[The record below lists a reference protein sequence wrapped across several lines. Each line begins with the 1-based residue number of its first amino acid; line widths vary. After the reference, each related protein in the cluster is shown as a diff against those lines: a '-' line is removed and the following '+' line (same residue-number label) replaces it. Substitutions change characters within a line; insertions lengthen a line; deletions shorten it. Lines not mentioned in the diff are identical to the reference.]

1 MKKYSKWVVMVIFL
15 ILFSIFAYKIVMN
28 KSIYIDNIVYDF
40 ICDNFMSER
49 MTNVVKILTSLG
61 SALVIIIF
69 TIVLFIAIKNKK
81 IAISVVINLIVIT
94 ILNNLL
100 KIIFLRPRP
109 DVNNLILESG
119 YSFPSGHSATGMAFY
134 GYLIYL
140 IYKYV
145 NNKKIKIPLIIFLS
159 LIIVAIGLSRI
170 YLGVHYASDV
180 LGGFLLAIVYLII
193 FITIANKYI
202 EKK

>member
-61 SALVIIIF
+61 SALVIIIL

-109 DVNNLILESG
+109 NVNNLILESG
-119 YSFPSGHSATGMAFY
+119 YSFPSGHSSTGMAFY

>member
-61 SALVIIIF
+61 SALVIIIL

-145 NNKKIKIPLIIFLS
+145 NNKKIKISLIIFLS
-159 LIIVAIGLSRI
+159 LVIVAIGLSRI

>member
-15 ILFSIFAYKIVMN
+15 ILFSIFAYKIVMD
-28 KSIYIDNIVYDF
+28 KSIYIDKIVYDF

-49 MTNVVKILTSLG
+49 MTNIVKILTSLG
-61 SALVIIIF
+61 SALVVIIL
-69 TIVLFIAIKNKK
+69 TIVLFMAIKNKR
-81 IAISVVINLIVIT
+81 IAVSIVINLIVIT

-109 DVNNLILESG
+109 NVNNLILESG
-119 YSFPSGHSATGMAFY
+119 YSFPSGHSSTGMAFY

-145 NNKKIKIPLIIFLS
+145 NNKKIKISLIIFLS
-159 LIIVAIGLSRI
+159 LVIVAIGLSRI

-193 FITIANKYI
+193 FITITNKCI

>member
-1 MKKYSKWVVMVIFL
+1 
-15 ILFSIFAYKIVMN
+15 
-28 KSIYIDNIVYDF
+28 
-40 ICDNFMSER
+40 
-49 MTNVVKILTSLG
+49 MTNIVKILTSLG
-61 SALVIIIF
+61 SALVVIIL
-69 TIVLFIAIKNKK
+69 TIVLFMAIKNKR
-81 IAISVVINLIVIT
+81 IAVSIVINLIVIT

-145 NNKKIKIPLIIFLS
+145 NNKKIKISLIIFLS
-159 LIIVAIGLSRI
+159 LVIVAIGLSRI

-193 FITIANKYI
+193 FITITNKCI

>member
-61 SALVIIIF
+61 SALVIIIL

-119 YSFPSGHSATGMAFY
+119 YSFPSGHSSTSMAFY

>member
-1 MKKYSKWVVMVIFL
+1 MKKYIKWVIMVIFL

-28 KSIYIDNIVYDF
+28 KSIYIDKIVYDF

-49 MTNVVKILTSLG
+49 MTNIVKILTSLG
-61 SALVIIIF
+61 SALVVIIL
-69 TIVLFIAIKNKK
+69 TIVLFIAIKNKR
-81 IAISVVINLIVIT
+81 IAVSIVINLIVIT

-109 DVNNLILESG
+109 NVNNLILESG
-119 YSFPSGHSATGMAFY
+119 YSFPSGHSSTGMAFY

-145 NNKKIKIPLIIFLS
+145 NNKKIKISLIIFLS
-159 LIIVAIGLSRI
+159 LVIVAIGLSRI

-193 FITIANKYI
+193 FITITNKCI

>member
-49 MTNVVKILTSLG
+49 MTNIVKILTSLG
-61 SALVIIIF
+61 SALVVIIL
-69 TIVLFIAIKNKK
+69 TIVLFMAIKNKR
-81 IAISVVINLIVIT
+81 IAVSIVINLIVIT

-193 FITIANKYI
+193 FITITNKCI

>member
-1 MKKYSKWVVMVIFL
+1 MKKYIKWVVMVIFL
-15 ILFSIFAYKIVMN
+15 ILFSVFAYKIVMN

-49 MTNVVKILTSLG
+49 MTNIVKILTSLG